1 VASFIGR
8 HRLGLWVT
16 AAIAVIVLAL
26 WLARGALPVFA
37 IAIAL
42 AFLLDPPVTALQR
55 RGVPRLAGILVVY
68 VVVVV
73 VVVGLGFLLFPP
85 LIEQL
90 KRFLEELPSLASQI
104 IAWEEQ
110 VVAWLESLPL
120 PPPIREALDTI
131 IQSGQEAV
139 IGLLEAIVG
148 PLLSLIARTAGFIV
162 GLVVIPVWLLY
173 VLKDRERLPE
183 AFLRLLPTGWRPD
196 VANGLDLTVSVI
208 GRWIR
213 GQLLL
218 GAVIFAATLLGLL
231 VLSVIGFRE
240 FADFAIL
247 LALVAGILE
256 LVPIIGP
263 IIAAIPAILIGA
275 SISPAAALAAIALY
289 TVIQQLENHLIVPK
303 VMGDAVDLHPA
314 VVIISLIIGGSL
326 FGLWGAILA
335 APVVALGR
343 DIYRYGF
350 RRLDGGTPEESR
362 VFATAGFNAGPAPPS
377 PPGPP
382 GAPSEALD
390 PGVHPNR
397 LDDPHPEQ
405 DRDR

>member
-1 VASFIGR
+1 MASFIAR

-16 AAIAVIVLAL
+16 FAIAIVVLAL
-26 WLARGALPVFA
+26 WLARSALPVFG

-42 AFLLDPPVTALQR
+42 AFLLDPPVTLLQR
-55 RGVPRLAGILVVY
+55 RGVPRLAGILIVY
-68 VVVVV
+68 VGVVIAVI
-73 VVVGLGFLLFPP
+73 GLGVLLFPP

-90 KRFLEELPSLASQI
+90 QRFLEQLPSLASQI
-104 IAWEEQ
+104 IAWEEEI
-110 VVAWLESLPL
+110 VAWLGSLPL

-131 IQSGQEAV
+131 IESGQEAV

-148 PLLSLIARTAGFIV
+148 PLLSVIARTAGFIV

-173 VLKDRERLPE
+173 VLKDRERLPGS
-183 AFLRLLPTGWRPD
+183 FLALLPVGWRPD
-196 VANGLDLTVSVI
+196 AANGIGLTVGVI

-213 GQLLL
+213 GQILL
-218 GAVIFAATLLGLL
+218 ASVIFGMTLVGLL
-231 VLSVIGFRE
+231 VLAVIGFRE

-314 VVIISLIIGGSL
+314 VVILALIIGASL

-335 APVVALGR
+335 APTVSLGR

-350 RRLDGGTPEESR
+350 RRLEGGTPDEAMA
-362 VFATAGFNAGPAPPS
+362 FADGAPTPEPPAAAPPNDT
-377 PPGPP
+377 GPP
-382 GAPSEALD
+382 AEAQ
-390 PGVHPNR
+390 PA
-397 LDDPHPEQ
+397 
-405 DRDR
+405 

>member
-1 VASFIGR
+1 MEWVAR
-8 HRLGLWVT
+8 HRLGLFVSF
-16 AAIAVIVLAL
+16 AIVLVVLAL
-26 WLARGALPVFA
+26 WLARGALPVFG

-42 AFLLDPPVTALQR
+42 AFLLDPPVTVLQR
-55 RGVPRLAGILVVY
+55 RGVPRLAGILIVY

-73 VVVGLGFLLFPP
+73 VVVALGVLLLPP
-85 LIEQL
+85 LFEQL
-90 KRFLEELPSLASQI
+90 QRFLEELPALASQF
-104 IAWEEQ
+104 IAWEEAI
-110 VVAWLESLPL
+110 VEWLTSLPL
-120 PPPIREALDTI
+120 PEPIRNALDTI
-131 IQSGQEAV
+131 IESGQQAV

-173 VLKDRERLPE
+173 VLKDRERLSDGI
-183 AFLRLLPTGWRPD
+183 LRLLPAGWRTD
-196 VANGLDLTVSVI
+196 AGHAFGLTSGVI

-218 GAVIFAATLLGLL
+218 GAVIFAATLIGLL
-231 VLSVIGFRE
+231 ILALIGFRE
-240 FADFAIL
+240 FADFAVL

-275 SISPAAALAAIALY
+275 SISPAAALAAVALY
-289 TVIQQLENHLIVPK
+289 TVIQQLENHLLVPK

-314 VVIISLIIGGSL
+314 VVILSLIVGASL

-343 DIYRYGF
+343 DFYRYGF
-350 RRLDGGTPEESR
+350 RRLEGGTPDEAR
-362 VFATAGFNAGPAPPS
+362 VYATTGLAAPPPEAPGAGPAPP
-377 PPGPP
+377 PAVGPP
-382 GAPSEALD
+382 GREPA
-390 PGVHPNR
+390 
-397 LDDPHPEQ
+397 
-405 DRDR
+405 

>member
-1 VASFIGR
+1 MATFIAR
-8 HRLGLWVT
+8 HRLGIWAT
-16 AAIAVIVLAL
+16 AAIALVVLML
-26 WLARGALPVFA
+26 WLARGALPVFG

-42 AFLLDPPVTALQR
+42 AFLLDPPVTILQR
-55 RGVPRLAGILVVY
+55 RGVPRLAGILIVY
-68 VVVVV
+68 VVAIAVVA
-73 VVVGLGFLLFPP
+73 GLGFLLFPP
-85 LIEQL
+85 LIDQL
-90 KRFLEELPSLASQI
+90 KRFLEELPSLASQL
-104 IAWEEQ
+104 IAWEETI
-110 VVAWLESLPL
+110 VEWLEGLPL
-120 PPPIREALDTI
+120 PDPIREALDTI
-131 IQSGQEAV
+131 IQSGQQAV

-148 PLLSLIARTAGFIV
+148 PMLSLIARTAAFIV

-173 VLKDRERLPE
+173 VLKDREQLPDS
-183 AFLRLLPTGWRPD
+183 FLRLLPSGWRPD
-196 VANGLDLTVSVI
+196 AANGIGITVQLI

-218 GAVIFAATLLGLL
+218 GAVIFAATLVGLL
-231 VLSVIGFRE
+231 ILSVIGFSE

-275 SISPAAALAAIALY
+275 SVSPAAALAAIALY

-343 DIYRYGF
+343 DLYRYGF
-350 RRLDGGTPEESR
+350 RRLEGGTPGESL
-362 VFATAGFNAGPAPPS
+362 VFATAGFGAAPPAPAT
-377 PPGPP
+377 PGP
-382 GAPSEALD
+382 SEPLGS
-390 PGVHPNR
+390 GVHPDG

-405 DRDR
+405 DRDG

>member
-1 VASFIGR
+1 MVALRYDRAMGFVAR

-16 AAIAVIVLAL
+16 FAIVLVLLAL
-26 WLARGALPVFA
+26 WAARSALPVFG

-42 AFLLDPPVTALQR
+42 AFLLDPPVTALHR
-55 RGVPRLAGILVVY
+55 RGVPRVAGILIVY

-73 VVVGLGFLLFPP
+73 TVIGLGWLLLPP

-90 KRFLEELPSLASQI
+90 RRFLEELPTLAAQF
-104 IAWEEQ
+104 IAWEEAI
-110 VVAWLESLPL
+110 VEWLAELPL
-120 PPPIREALDTI
+120 PEPIRNAMDTI
-131 IQSGQEAV
+131 IESGQQAV
-139 IGLLEAIVG
+139 IALLEAVVG

-162 GLVVIPVWLLY
+162 GLVIIPVWLLY

-183 AFLRLLPTGWRPD
+183 AFLRLLPTGWRAD
-196 VANGLDLTVSVI
+196 ASQSMGLTTSVI

-218 GAVIFAATLLGLL
+218 GAVIFGATLIGLLGLA
-231 VLSVIGFRE
+231 VIGFRE

-247 LALVAGILE
+247 LALVAGVLE

-289 TVIQQLENHLIVPK
+289 TIIQQLENHLIVPK

-314 VVIISLIIGGSL
+314 VVILSLIIGGSL

-335 APVVALGR
+335 APVVALAR
-343 DIYRYGF
+343 DLYRYGF
-350 RRLDGGTPEESR
+350 RRLEGGTPDEAR
-362 VFATAGFNAGPAPPS
+362 VYATTGPPPATDPPPPQAGAPP
-377 PPGPP
+377 PPAAAEGS
-382 GAPSEALD
+382 A
-390 PGVHPNR
+390 
-397 LDDPHPEQ
+397 
-405 DRDR
+405 

>member
-173 VLKDRERLPE
+173 VLKDREKLPDGVLR
-183 AFLRLLPTGWRPD
+183 FLPPSWRID
-196 VANGLDLTVSVI
+196 TLHGIGLTTSVI

-218 GAVIFAATLLGLL
+218 GAVIFAATLIGLL
-231 VLSVIGFRE
+231 VLAAIGFRE
-240 FADFAIL
+240 FADFAVL
-247 LALVAGILE
+247 LALVAGLLE

-275 SISPAAALAAIALY
+275 SISPAAALAAVALY
-289 TVIQQLENHLIVPK
+289 TIIQQVENHLLVPK

-314 VVIISLIIGGSL
+314 VVILSLIVGGSL
-326 FGLWGAILA
+326 FGIWGAILA
-335 APVVALGR
+335 APVVALAR
-343 DIYRYGF
+343 DLYRYGF
-350 RRLDGGTPEESR
+350 RRLEGGTPDEAR
-362 VFATAGFNAGPAPPS
+362 VYATAGPAPPAD
-377 PPGPP
+377 PPPTSHPP
-382 GAPSEALD
+382 PEPPPPPPPEAVDAPSS
-390 PGVHPNR
+390 GR
-397 LDDPHPEQ
+397 SC
-405 DRDR
+405 